1 MPLTGP
7 SRLPQE
13 YTVNIALADLL
24 DHHLH
29 GIGRAVPESRTTAQN
44 HRFDVKLYYK
54 DVVFVLEAAYDEPGA
69 EMDARKRL
77 EEGFIDTVSVAIHY
91 PPELFE
97 RKDTLDEIKT
107 VLRSNP
113 LKMRIFT
120 QGQEVSLN
128 LTNFMQ
134 NRRRTAITQ
143 GRWIQVE
150 LNKIVPLMDSIIEF
164 LVTEDTATELLRIM
178 EQNMQDFSDTALS
191 ELGRGHSRNRT
202 LADLRHILFSPE
214 PVSGE
219 LEVEISD
226 EIVMYHTY
234 VTLFLAL
241 LLYESI
247 FRNYDQLSRIEFYRD
262 GLAFDPLQ
270 RLQSSF
276 AKVNDEIDY
285 ESVFTVALDVI
296 AALRDISPGGQI
308 ADRLRKINDQV
319 QQIYANRALL
329 RQDFIGRV
337 YHRVTGDLPLRKG
350 FATYYTKAEI
360 ASFLSELVMNHYNS
374 FWGDRVELSGPA
386 PNVRVGDFS
395 CGSGTLLSATYSS
408 ILGKIRILQDEV
420 DKQQLIQF
428 HHKMIE
434 KVIWGIDALE
444 NAVQAASVV
453 LALHEPGTP
462 LDNFNTLRD
471 PIRISGE
478 LGSISLWD
486 TPTVTLRRRGIRGN
500 KDEAVTVPSFDFI
513 ISNPPFSRNTA
524 PGTED
529 GARPRIFGFVTN
541 EAAYE
546 SLIGSYKRIL
556 TEMQQYI
563 LTSESTS
570 KLINDNVGT
579 GKPFRSA
586 DINPLNSGAFF
597 PFVVMYEKYLKAEG
611 IMALVLPLSVLE
623 ASSNLMLRALML
635 SHFSIDFI
643 VISTDS
649 NNTNFSYS
657 TNLSECLVIL
667 KKQNHSYDKECTVV
681 KITEQPRNTLEGILM
696 ARRLARELASN
707 DNTLNTQFEYRKVK
721 QGTLKEM
728 LWNWGPVARY
738 PQSLLSALDELL
750 NGKIFGVDFPLTKLG
765 VFLSNYSDG
774 SIGNPR
780 AYRGTFIAD
789 NLIENSI
796 GPYKFLT
803 EAGSTVIDKLQLR
816 PDYRQKRYIQSD
828 PSSGGANINA
838 GHIMVPES
846 FRLNT
851 MPLISSFSPD
861 FVFSGVAYSIT
872 TGDQSIDKAL
882 TTWMNSI
889 FGILMLRTFF
899 STVAGNFGHIRGWH
913 IRSWPIPN
921 LSDSNLA
928 NSLENIFNKYAGETW
943 QPIPLQLSEGSFNL
957 ESTRH
962 KFDVDIIKAICPDLD
977 LNEVNKF
984 LNGIYTSLLTTIADE
999 GTRTRTS
1006 RNPQGNTLDDQ
1017 YN

>member
-1 MPLTGP
+1 
-7 SRLPQE
+7 
-13 YTVNIALADLL
+13 
-24 DHHLH
+24 
-29 GIGRAVPESRTTAQN
+29 
-44 HRFDVKLYYK
+44 
-54 DVVFVLEAAYDEPGA
+54 
-69 EMDARKRL
+69 L
-77 EEGFIDTVSVAIHY
+77 EEI
-91 PPELFE
+91 
-97 RKDTLDEIKT
+97 RT
-107 VLRSNP
+107 VLKLNP
-113 LKMRIFT
+113 IKMRIFT

-150 LNKIVPLMDSIIEF
+150 LNQIVPLMDSIIEF
-164 LVTEDTATELLRIM
+164 LVTEDTASELLRIM
-178 EQNMQDFSDTALS
+178 EQNMQEFSDTALS

-247 FRNYDQLSRIEFYRD
+247 FRNYDQLRRIEFYRD
-262 GLAFDPLQ
+262 GLALDPLQ
-270 RLQSSF
+270 SLHSAFS
-276 AKVNDEIDY
+276 KVNDEIDY

-296 AALRDISPGGQI
+296 SALRDISPGGQI
-308 ADRLRKINDQV
+308 ADRLRRINNQV

-350 FATYYTKAEI
+350 FATFYTKAEI
-360 ASFLSELVMNHYNS
+360 ASFLSELVLNHYTS
-374 FWGDRVELSGPA
+374 FWDDRVEASGPA
-386 PNVRVGDFS
+386 PEVKVGDFS

-408 ILGKIRILQDEV
+408 ILGKIRIMQGEV
-420 DKQQLIQF
+420 DKQQLVEF

-478 LGSISLWD
+478 LGSISLWEK
-486 TPTVTLRRRGIRGN
+486 PTVILRRHGIRGT
-500 KDEAVTVPSFDFI
+500 KDETVTVPSFDFI

-524 PGTED
+524 PGTEE
-529 GARPRIFGFVTN
+529 GAKPRIFGFVTN

-546 SLIGSYKRIL
+546 SLIGSYKGVL
-556 TEMQQYI
+556 SEMEQYI
-563 LTSESTS
+563 LSSEATS

-586 DINPLNSGAFF
+586 DVNPLNSGAFF
-597 PFVVMYEKYLKAEG
+597 PFVVMYEKYLKSDG

-635 SHFSIDFI
+635 SHFSVDFI

-657 TNLSECLVIL
+657 TNLSECLIIL
-667 KKQNHSYDKECTVV
+667 KKQNHSRDKECTIV
-681 KITEQPRNTLEGILM
+681 KIAEQPRNTLEGILM
-696 ARRLARELASN
+696 ARRLARGLVSS
-707 DNTLNTQFEYRKVK
+707 DSTLNSQFEYRKVK
-721 QGTLKEM
+721 QDTLKEM

-750 NGKIFGVDFPLTKLG
+750 NGKIFGVDFAPRKLG
-765 VFLSNYSDG
+765 DFLSKNSDG
-774 SIGNPR
+774 LIGNPR
-780 AYRGTFIAD
+780 AYRGTFISD
-789 NLIENSI
+789 NMVENSN
-796 GPYKFLT
+796 GPYKFLS
-803 EAGSTVIDKLQLR
+803 EAGRSVMDKIQLR
-816 PDYRQKRYIQSD
+816 PDYRQKRYIQSGT
-828 PSSGGANINA
+828 SSGAGNINA
-838 GHIMVPES
+838 GHIVVPES

-851 MPLISSFSPD
+851 MPLISSFTPE

-872 TGDQSIDKAL
+872 TGDLSTDKAL
-882 TTWMNSI
+882 TTWMNSV

-913 IRSWPIPN
+913 LRSWPIPDFY
-921 LSDSNLA
+921 DSNLV
-928 NSLENIFNKYAGETW
+928 NSLEDIFNRYAGETW

-957 ESTRH
+957 DSNRH
-962 KFDVDIIKAICPDLD
+962 KFDVDIIKAICPNLG
-977 LNEVNKF
+977 LNEINRE
-984 LNGIYTSLLTTIADE
+984 LNGIYTGLLTTISEE
-999 GTRTRTS
+999 GSRTRNS
-1006 RNPQGNTLDDQ
+1006 LNPQSSTLDDQ